1 MWLRFSKNKDT
12 INDDELIIRYKNSH
26 DTKYI
31 GILFERY
38 SHLVFGTGMKYLK
51 DKQEAKD
58 ITLIVFEKLIT
69 DLKRHN
75 VSHFKSW
82 LYMVTKNQ
90 CLMQLRKN
98 KRNLADQDQNENFQE
113 FSMENEQE
121 MHLINDNEK
130 EIQLSKLEECIA
142 QLKPEQKT
150 CTDLFF
156 LQEKCYNE
164 IAEITGYA
172 LIKVK
177 SYLQNAKRNLIICM
191 AKKNEPRLRKI

>member
-1 MWLRFSKNKDT
+1 MWLRFSNNKDQLS
-12 INDDELIIRYKNSH
+12 DDELIIRYKNSH

-58 ITLIVFEKLIT
+58 ITLQIFEKLIS
-69 DLKRHN
+69 DLKRHH
-75 VSHFKSW
+75 VTHFKSW

-98 KRNLADQDQNENFQE
+98 KGNLVIQDQIENFSK

-121 MHLINDNEK
+121 SHPIIEEEK
-130 EIQLSKLEECIA
+130 EVLLSKLEVCIE

-177 SYLQNAKRNLIICM
+177 SYLQNAKRNLKICM
-191 AKKNEPRLRKI
+191 EKKNEPQHR